1 MIVSFQHVCRAC
13 MGRVACSAAAVL
25 RARPATTSLETAAV
39 LLDSQEMAVNRVS
52 AAGKLSASTAFQ
64 SI

>member
-1 MIVSFQHVCRAC
+1 MLFQCVCLAC
-13 MGRVACSAAAVL
+13 MERAACSAAAVL
-25 RARPATTSLETAAV
+25 QERRAITSLETAAA

-52 AAGKLSASTAFQ
+52 AAGPTSASTAFQ